1 MPDSTKTSEVNFIA
15 SSYSSWFLLQGG
27 GFYLLGVQLAG
38 TTTLAVWSIIMAYIL
53 LKLVDVTIGLRVPL
67 QQEILGADLVE
78 HAVGDIEYDK
88 KQNKVLCTIT
98 GRNLNSEYGLT
109 EDGQIR
115 EMPQFNENRRRK
127 SILKLGESI
136 NMAAHL
142 SQTFAHLKQG
152 SSIEEEDG
160 EEVIEQPQIL
170 DDRQSRRKSITFDL
184 SNVPNFSQDEI
195 KKGNWLWKQA
205 GNKVINTQNGIAQRW
220 NIFKNKRSDNSTIG
234 KTNIHTNG
242 HATKVGNGTV
252 SGISDRPGSK
262 KGDGQENSAFA
273 EAQED
278 RQQSHDEADINAIQ
292 HVSSSDVLVDFDTLS
307 IDRGERTGGVG
318 EETPHFS
325 TYMWTEF

>member
-1 MPDSTKTSEVNFIA
+1 MT
-15 SSYSSWFLLQGG
+15 
-27 GFYLLGVQLAG
+27 
-38 TTTLAVWSIIMAYIL
+38 VWSIIMAYIL
-53 LKLVDVTIGLRVPL
+53 LKLVDLTIGLRVPL

-127 SILKLGESI
+127 SLLKLGESI
-136 NMAAHL
+136 NMAARL
-142 SQTFAHLKQG
+142 SQTFAHMKQG

-160 EEVIEQPQIL
+160 EGVNEQPQTL
-170 DDRQSRRKSITFDL
+170 DDRQSRRKSISFDL
-184 SNVPNFSQDEI
+184 SNVPNFSQGEI
-195 KKGNWLWKQA
+195 KKSNQLWKYT
-205 GNKVINTQNGIAQRW
+205 GNKVINTQNGLVQRW
-220 NIFKNKRSDNSTIG
+220 NVFKNKRNENSTVG
-234 KTNIHTNG
+234 KTNAHTNG
-242 HATKVGNGTV
+242 HATKVGNGM
-252 SGISDRPGSK
+252 ISDIAHVSCRTGSTN
-262 KGDGQENSAFA
+262 GDGQENSAFA
-273 EAQED
+273 PGQED
-278 RQQSHDEADINAIQ
+278 RQQSNEEADINTIQ

-325 TYMWTEF
+325 TYM